1 MSNVSFTPYFNHSD
15 DTLLETASESGDIVT
30 DSLRMLS
37 ELNRRYARTLLP
49 YTAIL
54 GIFGV
59 VGVVGNILVFV
70 IYGCGKKFK
79 DKKFRYYVLS
89 LALIDF
95 VTSVTCIPAEMV
107 KHRSYFYFTERSLCK
122 MKCFMNVFAA
132 AAASYCLTMVAVDRY
147 ILTCRPLMFS
157 KVPALS
163 HSITWRLCVLML
175 VFAVLT
181 SVPAAVLCGITTDT
195 ITDNAGNNITVY
207 VCETEPRYAM
217 GVSRYIYRIA
227 LCGLQVIVSLLM
239 IVLYARIGL
248 TVSRAMKIREEMDTR
263 DIQMYDYR
271 THGGPRPKGNHYHG
285 PVVNCRPCHHHHH
298 IPTNIKLLFIV
309 TVVFIVTYVLYVSL
323 SWIDQT
329 RLTQSEFLV
338 FSMFYR
344 SYFIHSIINPFLY
357 VKMDKHFRKRCKEI
371 VCSVLCMDKTK
382 RICYGH

>member
-1 MSNVSFTPYFNHSD
+1 MSFYDSTPYFNHFNDS
-15 DTLLETASESGDIVT
+15 LIKTAGKSLDIVN

-37 ELNRRYARTLLP
+37 ELNRQYSTTLLP
-49 YTAIL
+49 NTVIL

-70 IYGCGKKFK
+70 IYGCGKTLK

-95 VTSVTCIPAEMV
+95 VTCVTCIPAEMV

-132 AAASYCLTMVAVDRY
+132 AATSFCLTMVAVDRY
-147 ILTCRPLMFS
+147 ILTCRPLLFS

-163 HSITWRLCVLML
+163 HSVAWRLCVLML

-207 VCETEPRYAM
+207 VCETEPRYAI

-227 LCGLQVIVSLLM
+227 LCGLQVIVSLLRDT
-239 IVLYARIGL
+239 I
-248 TVSRAMKIREEMDTR
+248 TMD
-263 DIQMYDYR
+263 
-271 THGGPRPKGNHYHG
+271 
-285 PVVNCRPCHHHHH
+285 
-298 IPTNIKLLFIV
+298 LL
-309 TVVFIVTYVLYVSL
+309 
-323 SWIDQT
+323 
-329 RLTQSEFLV
+329 
-338 FSMFYR
+338 
-344 SYFIHSIINPFLY
+344 
-357 VKMDKHFRKRCKEI
+357 
-371 VCSVLCMDKTK
+371 
-382 RICYGH
+382 